1 MEELNVEQTGVAAD
15 EAAEAEE
22 KTSDDGTNASYGKFK
37 DAAALYKAY
46 ESLQAEFTKRC
57 QRLKELE
64 TAAAVDKAIAP
75 TESGNAT
82 PNGITDKEKE
92 EILKDYLK
100 SVLEAKTKAIIMD
113 GAGTGVKTPPSRP
126 VTINEAGK
134 LAKEFFE

>member
-1 MEELNVEQTGVAAD
+1 MEELKVEQTGVAAD
-15 EAAEAEE
+15 EAAEAGR
-22 KTSDDGTNASYGKFK
+22 KTGDDGTSVSYGKFK

-64 TAAAVDKAIAP
+64 TASAADKAIAP
-75 TESGNAT
+75 TEGESAKLR
-82 PNGITDKEKE
+82 GITDKEKE
-92 EILKDYLK
+92 DILKDYLK
-100 SVLEAKTKAIIMD
+100 SVLEAKTKAIVID

-134 LAKEFFE
+134 LAKEFFD